1 MAERIH
7 AVEKESGE
15 WVTVEQRNSDYPRR
29 CSSSLDDGQHDE
41 QRAILPSGHSQK
53 PMGNSIIQQTTLR
66 VIRVWVHRHTKS
78 HLGKSPSIFPN
89 TLRDLPRWMSF

>member
-29 CSSSLDDGQHDE
+29 CSSSLDDGQHDDE
-41 QRAILPSGHSQK
+41 EARKKKGKERGRTEKGKNLGH
-53 PMGNSIIQQTTLR
+53 
-66 VIRVWVHRHTKS
+66 
-78 HLGKSPSIFPN
+78 
-89 TLRDLPRWMSF
+89 

>member
-53 PMGNSIIQQTTLR
+53 PMGNSIIQQTTTDWQKSEAEEHEFFTELMDVGVWQLVIER
-66 VIRVWVHRHTKS
+66 V
-78 HLGKSPSIFPN
+78 F
-89 TLRDLPRWMSF
+89 D